1 MVWILLRPGDY
12 MMKLDLQDAYFMVP
26 IHEQHKKYLRLQ
38 FQNKIYEFQCLP
50 FGLSSAP
57 KAFTRLLKPV
67 VQCCVRQGSD
77 L

>member
-1 MVWILLRPGDY
+1 MVRILLRPGDY

-50 FGLSSAP
+50 FGLASAP
-57 KAFTRLLKPV
+57 RAFTRLLKPV
-67 VQCCVRQGSD
+67 VAVFVRQGSE